1 MRAPAAPDCMAMPL
15 LDHLQQ
21 QQQHSLV
28 RYMARD
34 GAAEPLDA
42 RSLDGLDVET
52 VRKVGACA
60 CQTTLGRRSS
70 STTGET
76 QQQQQQQ

>member
-15 LDHLQQ
+15 LDRLQQ
-21 QQQHSLV
+21 QQSLV

-42 RSLDGLDVET
+42 RCLDGLDVET

-60 CQTTLGRRSS
+60 CQTTLERR

-76 QQQQQQQ
+76 VAQEIQQQQ